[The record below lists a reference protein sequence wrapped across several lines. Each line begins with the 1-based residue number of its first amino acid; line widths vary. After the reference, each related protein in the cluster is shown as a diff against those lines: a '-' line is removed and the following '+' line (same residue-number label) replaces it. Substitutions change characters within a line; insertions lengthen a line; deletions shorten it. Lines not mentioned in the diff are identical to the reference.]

1 MSLIWY
7 NIGDNYQKH
16 NEGYNYII
24 IDKLPESLTGNIFPG
39 ALFLSELCE
48 PQHFIEIVVMH
59 R

>member
-39 ALFLSELCE
+39 ALFLSELCVS
-48 PQHFIEIVVMH
+48 HNTLS